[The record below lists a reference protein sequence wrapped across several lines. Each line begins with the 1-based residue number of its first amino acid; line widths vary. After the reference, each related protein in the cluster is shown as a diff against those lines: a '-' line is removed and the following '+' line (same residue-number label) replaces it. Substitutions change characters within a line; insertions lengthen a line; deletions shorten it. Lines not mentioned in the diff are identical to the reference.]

1 MTNFHLF
8 CLLFY
13 VFLNETSIDYRRE
26 FFRHILFEK
35 SFLRQ
40 IHLFFFM
47 VIIVLFRVHPVQ
59 ELSFSGIIL
68 FRNYSI
74 QNESF
79 SGTIPLRNFP
89 SHCGAEEA

>member
-1 MTNFHLF
+1 MRLALIIDESFFVIDFLKRVF
-8 CLLFY
+8 CVKYTF
-13 VFLNETSIDYRRE
+13 
-26 FFRHILFEK
+26 
-35 SFLRQ
+35 
-40 IHLFFFM
+40 FFFM